1 MKTLEELQSTD
12 FVPYLNQVFKIRLE
26 RMEPIE
32 LELVLVTEGRTGFR
46 DGARQPF
53 ALHFLGPESSNY
65 LLQHIYR
72 LEHPEMG
79 ALDIFLVP
87 RGLQAGRMRYEA
99 IFG

>member
-32 LELVLVTEGRTGFR
+32 LELVLVTEGRTAFR
-46 DGARQPF
+46 PGARQPF